1 MGLGSTLTL
10 RFKMRPEK
18 MALWNE
24 LLPSLQEIA
33 RPSTASHIPTTSEK
47 QEDGKGVC
55 KTIFSVFLEVI
66 HSKKMEEK
74 DIICISVQQ
83 SLQKGRVYISYIY
96 IYIYIYTYIHTYIYI
111 LIFHI
116 EYISGDKK
124 SHQPGKKNV
133 NIDKPF

>member
-10 RFKMRPEK
+10 RFKMRQEK

-33 RPSTASHIPTTSEK
+33 RPSTASHIPTISEK

-96 IYIYIYTYIHTYIYI
+96 IYIYTYIHTYIYI
-111 LIFHI
+111 
-116 EYISGDKK
+116 YIYI
-124 SHQPGKKNV
+124 
-133 NIDKPF
+133 NISY

>member
-33 RPSTASHIPTTSEK
+33 RPSTASHIPTISEK

-66 HSKKMEEK
+66 HSKRWRRK
-74 DIICISVQQ
+74 
-83 SLQKGRVYISYIY
+83 ISYVSQFNKVSKKVEFIY
-96 IYIYIYTYIHTYIYI
+96 HIYIYIYTYIYIYIYI
-111 LIFHI
+111 LIYHI
-116 EYISGDKK
+116 EYISQLIRSHTNQAKK
-124 SHQPGKKNV
+124 MLT
-133 NIDKPF
+133 

>member
-1 MGLGSTLTL
+1 
-10 RFKMRPEK
+10 MRPEK

-33 RPSTASHIPTTSEK
+33 WPSTASHIPTISEK

-83 SLQKGRVYISYIY
+83 SLQKGRVYILY
-96 IYIYIYTYIHTYIYI
+96 IYIYIYTHTYIYI
-111 LIFHI
+111 
-116 EYISGDKK
+116 YIY
-124 SHQPGKKNV
+124 
-133 NIDKPF
+133 

>member
-33 RPSTASHIPTTSEK
+33 RPSTASHIPTISEK

-83 SLQKGRVYISYIY
+83 SLQKGRVYIL
-96 IYIYIYTYIHTYIYI
+96 YIYIYTYIHIYIYI
-111 LIFHI
+111 LIYHI
-116 EYISGDKK
+116 EYISVDKK

-133 NIDKPF
+133 NIDKLF

>member
-83 SLQKGRVYISYIY
+83 SLKKVEFIYHIY
-96 IYIYIYTYIHTYIYI
+96 IYIYIHSYIHIYI
-111 LIFHI
+111 N
-116 EYISGDKK
+116 ISY
-124 SHQPGKKNV
+124 
-133 NIDKPF
+133 